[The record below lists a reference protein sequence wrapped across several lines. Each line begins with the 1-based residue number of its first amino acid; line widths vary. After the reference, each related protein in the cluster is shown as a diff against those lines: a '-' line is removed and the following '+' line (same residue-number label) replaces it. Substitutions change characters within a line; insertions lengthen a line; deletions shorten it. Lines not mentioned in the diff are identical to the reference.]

1 MIGKRLRL
9 MALGLAVAAVAF
21 WLARGANRGWSKDRV
36 AREQTDPVTGIVGIS
51 YENRFVPGV
60 DFLGASLLAS
70 ALLAGVSLAFRNKP
84 NTN

>member
-9 MALGLAVAAVAF
+9 LALLLASVAVAF
-21 WLARGANRGWSKDRV
+21 WFFCGANRGWTKNRV
-36 AREQTDPVTGIVGIS
+36 AREQPDPVTGIVGIS